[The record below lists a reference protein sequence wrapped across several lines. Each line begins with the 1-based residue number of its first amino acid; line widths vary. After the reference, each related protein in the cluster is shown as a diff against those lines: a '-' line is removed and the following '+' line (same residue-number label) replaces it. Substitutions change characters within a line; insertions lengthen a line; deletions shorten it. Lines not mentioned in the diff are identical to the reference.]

1 MSKFLRTLKRDFNMD
16 LKNKLI
22 DESLA
27 ETKSNNVH
35 DIVEMLINENESLKN
50 EIALKDESISDRFS
64 ELAKM
69 TLILESMQ
77 YQLDY
82 KDQQIL
88 QSKQRINNLKNTVS
102 WRSTSPI
109 RVIGRAFKKD
119 KAYKKARPVDVEYIQ
134 KSGYFNDEWYCSK
147 YPEVK
152 KSGLTPVEHY
162 ISHGAELG
170 YNPSLDFDTCW
181 YLGKYPDVADSDL
194 NPLIHFLLHGKAE
207 QRSCLPVT
215 R

>member
-1 MSKFLRTLKRDFNMD
+1 MSIFLRTLKRDFNMD

-102 WRSTSPI
+102 
-109 RVIGRAFKKD
+109 
-119 KAYKKARPVDVEYIQ
+119 
-134 KSGYFNDEWYCSK
+134 
-147 YPEVK
+147 
-152 KSGLTPVEHY
+152 
-162 ISHGAELG
+162 
-170 YNPSLDFDTCW
+170 
-181 YLGKYPDVADSDL
+181 
-194 NPLIHFLLHGKAE
+194 
-207 QRSCLPVT
+207 
-215 R
+215 